1 MRSTFQSCGK
11 RFFQSLLLLRLS
23 QAPIALTILFR
34 NQLPKKT
41 VGQIGD
47 QGVATDARIGFMIS
61 TLTMQEEVILRSGQD
76 AVLADLQ
83 QRGCGRG
90 IKIVI

>member
-11 RFFQSLLLLRLS
+11 LFLHSLLLLQLS
-23 QAPIALTILFR
+23 QAPIAQTVLFR

-47 QGVATDARIGFMIS
+47 QGVAPDARIGFTIS
-61 TLTMQEEVILRSGQD
+61 TSTMQEEVILRSGQD

-83 QRGCGRG
+83 KRGCGRG